1 MEDWIDN
8 TNIHSLM
15 VVFWLYLEDLHKR
28 FVNLRICWLNLAM
41 VTIDLNW
48 ADLYH
53 IGVSPSGGYAAY
65 YNTFKVS

>member
-1 MEDWIDN
+1 
-8 TNIHSLM
+8 
-15 VVFWLYLEDLHKR
+15 
-28 FVNLRICWLNLAM
+28 M